1 MVFGKRLRA
10 PAIFD
15 KRLSKACMDAIT
27 NHIETLF
34 DTAPT
39 VADAI
44 AQLPFNQEPCFVGQ
58 RDGIALRFTVFHA
71 LCQREAFRQQRPFE
85 VYPLEL
91 PLAPLAC
98 AALVESPDHWHQ
110 LVGLFGSSLI
120 HGDWSWLHPNF
131 RNYSRCLMACGGDA
145 VQALRADPELQ
156 REFPPKRLTK
166 PLGMVLHFADQTY
179 RIAPS
184 L

>member
-1 MVFGKRLRA
+1 MSRL
-10 PAIFD
+10 FD
-15 KRLSKACMDAIT
+15 KRLTKACMDAIT
-27 NHIETLF
+27 NHVETLF

-44 AQLPFNQEPCFVGQ
+44 AQLPFNGEPCFSGW
-58 RDGIALRFTVFHA
+58 RDCGGLRYTVFHA
-71 LCQREAFRQQRPFE
+71 LCQREVFRQQRTLE
-85 VYPLEL
+85 VLERHLEL

-120 HGDWSWLHPNF
+120 HANWSFLHPNF
-131 RNYSRCLMACGGDA
+131 QNYSRCLMACGGDA
-145 VQALRADPELQ
+145 VQALREDPELQ

-166 PLGMVLHFADQTY
+166 YSGTVLRFADQTY
-179 RIAPS
+179 EID
-184 L
+184 